1 MHLDHGIQNKNK
13 MSSPCSKSDFMTE
26 PVVFLIFS
34 VQTNSDFK
42 IGLKSGL
49 ESDFEKTD
57 DITINGFKC
66 IEKRLSKHLVFFSFD
81 FKNLIFANHLKTSK
95 IALSDYVQVTEFK
108 INIKK

>member
-13 MSSPCSKSDFMTE
+13 MSSPRSKSDFMTE

-49 ESDFEKTD
+49 ESDFEKPM
-57 DITINGFKC
+57 
-66 IEKRLSKHLVFFSFD
+66 
-81 FKNLIFANHLKTSK
+81 TS
-95 IALSDYVQVTEFK
+95 L
-108 INIKK
+108 